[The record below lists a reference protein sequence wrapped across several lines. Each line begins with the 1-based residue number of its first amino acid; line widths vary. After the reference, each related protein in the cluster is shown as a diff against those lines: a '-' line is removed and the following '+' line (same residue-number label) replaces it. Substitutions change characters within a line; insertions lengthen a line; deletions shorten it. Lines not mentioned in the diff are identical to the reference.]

1 MYNIV
6 YNYRKW
12 VMRERQN
19 ICRELNIVIRRGER
33 RNYMVEYILG
43 DYLVETG
50 KISKEQLDDV
60 VGQLDKVRVK
70 LGLIAVAEG
79 MMTTE
84 QADEVNKL
92 QAVMDKRFGD
102 IAVEKGY
109 LTDEQ
114 IGNLLKAQGNTY
126 MTFVQ
131 ALINEGL
138 VKMEEI
144 EDILEGFRV
153 KNSFSKMDIEIL
165 KSDDPDVVVP
175 LFLTPETLKYQEIIG
190 VVVRT
195 IIRCIDRHV
204 YIGKATLSDK
214 CPLSFATVQKVDGEK
229 GFVSAFM
236 EQDGG
241 LLKLASVFGQ
251 EDFIDLD
258 DDALD
263 AACEFLNCVN
273 GLHASTLS
281 QRGAILELL
290 PPEMIEYTGE
300 INGQVCSIPIYV
312 SNKKLLFIVT
322 E

>member
-1 MYNIV
+1 
-6 YNYRKW
+6 
-12 VMRERQN
+12 
-19 ICRELNIVIRRGER
+19 
-33 RNYMVEYILG
+33 MVEYILG
-43 DYLVETG
+43 DYLVESG
-50 KISKEQLDDV
+50 KISKEQLDAV

-131 ALINEGL
+131 ALINEGM

-144 EDILEGFRV
+144 EGILEGFRI
-153 KNSFSKMDIEIL
+153 KNSFSKMDIEML

-175 LFLTPETLKYQEIIG
+175 LFLTPETLKYQAIIG

-195 IIRCIDRHV
+195 IIRCVDRHV
-204 YIGKATLSDK
+204 YVGKATLSDK
-214 CPLSFATVQKVDGEK
+214 SLLSSATIQTVEGEG

-236 EQDGG
+236 ERDGG

-251 EDFIDLD
+251 EDFTYLD

-273 GLHASTLS
+273 GLYASALS
-281 QRGAILELL
+281 QKGAILELL
-290 PPEMIEYTGE
+290 PPEMITDSRE
-300 INGQVCSIPIYV
+300 ITGQVCSIPIYV
-312 SNKKLLFIVT
+312 NNKKLLFVVT

>member
-1 MYNIV
+1 
-6 YNYRKW
+6 
-12 VMRERQN
+12 
-19 ICRELNIVIRRGER
+19 
-33 RNYMVEYILG
+33 MVEYILG
-43 DYLVETG
+43 EYLVETG
-50 KISKEQLDDV
+50 KISKEQLDTV

-84 QADEVNKL
+84 QADEVNRL
-92 QAVMDKRFGD
+92 QSVMDKRFGD

-131 ALINEGL
+131 SLINEGM
-138 VKMEEI
+138 VKLEEI
-144 EDILEGFRV
+144 DSIIEGFRV
-153 KNSFSKMDIEIL
+153 KNSFSRMDVEIL

-175 LFLTPETLKYQEIIG
+175 LFLTPETLKYQDIIG
-190 VVVRT
+190 VAVRT

-204 YIGKATLSDK
+204 YIGKATLNGNAELMLASM
-214 CPLSFATVQKVDGEK
+214 QKVEGEK
-229 GFVSAFM
+229 GFTSAFM
-236 EQDGG
+236 EQNGG
-241 LLKLASVFGQ
+241 LVRLASIFGQ
-251 EDFIDLD
+251 EEFNSMD

-273 GLHASTLS
+273 GLYASACS
-281 QRGAILELL
+281 QKGEALELM
-290 PPEMIEYTGE
+290 PPEMVTDSMEITGN
-300 INGQVCSIPIYV
+300 ICSIPVYV
-312 SNKKLLFIVT
+312 NNKKMLFIVA

>member
-1 MYNIV
+1 
-6 YNYRKW
+6 
-12 VMRERQN
+12 
-19 ICRELNIVIRRGER
+19 
-33 RNYMVEYILG
+33 MVEYILG

-50 KISKEQLDDV
+50 KISKEQLDTV
-60 VGQLDKVRVK
+60 VSQLDKVRVK

-84 QADEVNKL
+84 QADEVNRL

-131 ALINEGL
+131 ALINEGM

-144 EDILEGFRV
+144 DSILEGFRV
-153 KNSFSKMDIEIL
+153 KNSFSKMDIEML
-165 KSDDPDVVVP
+165 KSDDPDVVIP
-175 LFLTPETLKYQEIIG
+175 LFLTPETLKYQAIIG

-204 YIGKATLSDK
+204 YIGKASLAEK
-214 CPLSFATVQKVDGEK
+214 CELNMATIQKVEGNA
-229 GFVSAFM
+229 GFTSAFV
-236 EQDGG
+236 EQEGG
-241 LLKLASVFGQ
+241 LVKLASVFGQ
-251 EDFIDLD
+251 EEFNSLE

-273 GLHASTLS
+273 GLHASALS
-281 QRGAILELL
+281 QKGEILELL
-290 PPEMIEYTGE
+290 PPEMIVEPRELT
-300 INGQVCSIPIYV
+300 GQVCSIPVYV
-312 SNKKLLFIVT
+312 NNKKLLFVVT

>member
-1 MYNIV
+1 
-6 YNYRKW
+6 
-12 VMRERQN
+12 
-19 ICRELNIVIRRGER
+19 
-33 RNYMVEYILG
+33 MVEYILG

-50 KISKEQLDDV
+50 KISKEQLDV
-60 VGQLDKVRVK
+60 IVSQLDKVRVK

-84 QADEVNKL
+84 QADEVNRL

-131 ALINEGL
+131 ALINEGM

-144 EDILEGFRV
+144 DSILEGFRV
-153 KNSFSKMDIEIL
+153 KNSFSKMDIEML

-175 LFLTPETLKYQEIIG
+175 LFLTPETLKYQAIIG
-190 VVVRT
+190 VAVRT
-195 IIRCIDRHV
+195 IIRCVDRHV
-204 YIGKATLSDK
+204 YIGKASFGDK
-214 CPLSFATVQKVDGEK
+214 CTVSLATVQKVDGEA
-229 GFVSAFM
+229 GFLSAFA
-236 EQDGG
+236 EQNGG

-251 EDFIDLD
+251 EDFASLD

-273 GLHASTLS
+273 GLHASALS
-281 QRGAILELL
+281 QKGEILELL
-290 PPEMIEYTGE
+290 PPEMVVDTKDIT
-300 INGQVCSIPIYV
+300 GQVCSIPIYV
-312 SNKKLLFIVT
+312 NNKKLMFIVT

>member
-1 MYNIV
+1 
-6 YNYRKW
+6 
-12 VMRERQN
+12 
-19 ICRELNIVIRRGER
+19 
-33 RNYMVEYILG
+33 MVEYILG

-50 KISKEQLDDV
+50 KISKEQLDAV

-70 LGLIAVAEG
+70 LGVIAVAEG

-92 QAVMDKRFGD
+92 QSVMDKRFGD

-131 ALINEGL
+131 ALINEGM

-144 EDILEGFRV
+144 EGILEGFRV
-153 KNSFSKMDIEIL
+153 KNSFSKMDIEML

-175 LFLTPETLKYQEIIG
+175 LFLTPETLKYQDIIG
-190 VVVRT
+190 IVVRT
-195 IIRCIDRHV
+195 IIRCVDRHV
-204 YIGKATLSDK
+204 YVGKASLNEK
-214 CPLSFATVQKVDGEK
+214 CELASATVQKVEGEE

-251 EDFIDLD
+251 EDFAELD
-258 DDALD
+258 ADALD

-273 GLHASTLS
+273 GLHASALS
-281 QRGAILELL
+281 QNGALLELL
-290 PPEMIEYTGE
+290 PPEMVTDSKEVT
-300 INGQVCSIPIYV
+300 GQVCSIPIYV
-312 SNKKLLFIVT
+312 NSKKLLFVVT
-322 E
+322 K

>member
-1 MYNIV
+1 
-6 YNYRKW
+6 
-12 VMRERQN
+12 
-19 ICRELNIVIRRGER
+19 
-33 RNYMVEYILG
+33 MVEYILG

-50 KISKEQLDDV
+50 KISKEQLDAV

-84 QADEVNKL
+84 QADEVNRL

-131 ALINEGL
+131 ALINEGM
-138 VKMEEI
+138 VKMDEI
-144 EDILEGFRV
+144 DSILEGFRV
-153 KNSFSKMDIEIL
+153 KNSFSKMDIEML
-165 KSDDPDVVVP
+165 KSDDPEVVVP
-175 LFLTPETLKYQEIIG
+175 LFLTPETLKYQAIIG

-195 IIRCIDRHV
+195 IIRCVDRHV
-204 YIGKATLSDK
+204 YVGKASLADK
-214 CPLSFATVQKVDGEK
+214 CELNMATVQKVEGNA

-236 EQDGG
+236 EQNGG
-241 LLKLASVFGQ
+241 LVRLASVFGQ
-251 EDFIDLD
+251 EEFNSLD

-273 GLHASTLS
+273 GLHASALS
-281 QRGAILELL
+281 QKGEVLELL
-290 PPEMIEYTGE
+290 PPEAVVEAKE
-300 INGQVCSIPIYV
+300 ITGQVCSIPIYV
-312 SNKKLLFIVT
+312 NNKKLLFVVT